1 MKSIPH
7 YDCDFYSDAFI
18 EMPHYHYTK
27 MRQLGPVVYIPQ
39 LNNFAIT
46 KFKALK
52 KALFDFESLC
62 SGDGIAADEVGCKYV
77 KGQIVSTDP
86 PVPLAISV
94 ESFNKIKKASILESQ
109 DADILQVIKNL
120 LEADDAVIDTLKP
133 LISVKLVLVVEAA
146 SVLNACFT
154 WIIDPLDI
162 AESGKAASPVTAPV
176 CPLIDTGIRPP

>member
-18 EMPHYHYTK
+18 KMPHYHYTK

-77 KGQIVSTDP
+77 KGQIVSSDP
-86 PVPLAISV
+86 PVHKVMRKAKDNH
-94 ESFNKIKKASILESQ
+94 ESFNFYAQTLIL
-109 DADILQVIKNL
+109 V
-120 LEADDAVIDTLKP
+120 TF
-133 LISVKLVLVVEAA
+133 LIVNIFIV
-146 SVLNACFT
+146 
-154 WIIDPLDI
+154 
-162 AESGKAASPVTAPV
+162 
-176 CPLIDTGIRPP
+176 